1 MQSNPSISSVP
12 PTRDRSAGELL
23 QLVWL
28 SLCSRWKIRHCTS
41 AGTWVRVY
49 GRLIVDNQGSIL
61 LGERVRIRGTHVPVE
76 LASQPGGRLEIG
88 NRTYINSGTS
98 ICAKQ
103 LVRIGENCAIGNYS
117 LIMDTD
123 FHSVE
128 DHQLPGISRPVMIH
142 DHVWIGARVTVL
154 KGVTIGCGA
163 VVAAGA
169 VVTKDVPPYSVVGGV
184 PAHLIRELRPEASR
198 ALVGAD
204 HPI

>member
-1 MQSNPSISSVP
+1 MPSDHSASSGP
-12 PTRDRSAGELL
+12 PTRNRSASELL

-28 SLCSRWKIRHCTS
+28 SLCSRWKIRNCTS

-49 GRLIVDNQGSIL
+49 GRLIVDNQGSIH
-61 LGERVRIRGTHVPVE
+61 LGDRVRIRATHVPVE
-76 LASQPGGRLEIG
+76 LASQAGGRLEIG

-123 FHSVE
+123 FHAVE
-128 DHQLPGISRPVMIH
+128 DHLQPGISRPVMIH

-169 VVTKDVPPYSVVGGV
+169 VVTKDVPPYTVVGGV
-184 PAHLIRELRPEASR
+184 PAHLIRELRTEASR
-198 ALVGAD
+198 ALACAD